1 MATMKTMKIKMTLI
15 TDIYEFVNKASNIV
29 GEVFVQKGY
38 YIVNGKSIL
47 GVMSLD
53 FSGTVNVT
61 YPENEIE
68 FESFLKQFEV
78 EE

>member
-1 MATMKTMKIKMTLI
+1 MAAMKAMQIKMTLI
-15 TDIYEFVNKASNIV
+15 TDIYEFVKKASNIV
-29 GEVFVQKGY
+29 GEVLVQKDY

-53 FSGTVNVT
+53 FSGTVNVA
-61 YPENEIE
+61 YPENEID
-68 FESFLKQFEV
+68 FENFLKQFEV

>member
-1 MATMKTMKIKMTLI
+1 MAVMKAMKIKMTLI
-15 TDIYEFVNKASNIV
+15 TDIYEFVNKASDIV
-29 GEVFVQKGY
+29 GEVLVQKDY

-53 FSGTVNVT
+53 FSGTVNVA
-61 YPENEIE
+61 YPENEID
-68 FESFLKQFEV
+68 FEKFLEQFKV